1 MLEELKRFLVFMKPA
16 FSRRATYCWFVV
28 VFTGFILRSDNFG
41 VSSIVR
47 ALSLA
52 PESYTCLLHFF
63 HSTAWNVEATMAIWW
78 RWLVGKKVT
87 YRIDNRMVLVGDHTK
102 TPKDGRKMP
111 AVTTLHQDSETASKP
126 SFFRG
131 HHWGCIGMLLQAYD
145 KYFAVPLWAN
155 IQEGLALLA
164 DSAGRRYLSKTVQ
177 IVEMAKQ
184 VSVTM
189 GMGAYLVLDAYF
201 AMGPV
206 FLAAAEQVN
215 GIGNFVHIL
224 TRAKKNV
231 VAYCKP
237 PARKK
242 HKRGRP
248 REYGKKLKL
257 LKLFDSKAKCYAF
270 QTIEANIYGQSENV
284 RYLVLN
290 LLWKPVKGMLRFV
303 LVETSHGRIVLMTSD
318 LNLNPVTAIQLYC
331 QRVTIETMFD
341 TLKNT
346 LGAMAYHFWSQYL
359 SPASR
364 RPRKKK
370 DQKQNSLNP
379 TQTQNTLAAIEKFVN
394 VQLLVLGMLQ
404 LIAKQFPA
412 EVKTKANC
420 WLRTV
425 SANTPSEFVTRTALA
440 NVLKNNLYGFAKDW
454 ITQLIRQKQKA
465 RKDNGSTKKAA

>member
-1 MLEELKRFLVFMKPA
+1 
-16 FSRRATYCWFVV
+16 
-28 VFTGFILRSDNFG
+28 
-41 VSSIVR
+41 
-47 ALSLA
+47 
-52 PESYTCLLHFF
+52 
-63 HSTAWNVEATMAIWW
+63 
-78 RWLVGKKVT
+78 
-87 YRIDNRMVLVGDHTK
+87 
-102 TPKDGRKMP
+102 
-111 AVTTLHQDSETASKP
+111 
-126 SFFRG
+126 
-131 HHWGCIGMLLQAYD
+131 
-145 KYFAVPLWAN
+145 
-155 IQEGLALLA
+155 
-164 DSAGRRYLSKTVQ
+164 
-177 IVEMAKQ
+177 
-184 VSVTM
+184 M

-201 AMGPV
+201 AVGPV

-257 LKLFDSKAKCYAF
+257 FKLFDSKAKCYTF
-270 QTIEANIYGQSENV
+270 QTIEANIYSQSENI
-284 RYLVLN
+284 RYLILD

-303 LVETSHGRIVLMTSD
+303 LVETSRGRIVLMTSD
-318 LNLNPVTAIQLYC
+318 LNLNPVTAIQMYC
-331 QRVTIETMFD
+331 RRVTIETMFN

-346 LGAMAYHFWSQYL
+346 LGAMAYHFRSQYL
-359 SPASR
+359 RPASR
-364 RPRKKK
+364 RPKKKK

-379 TQTQNTLAAIEKFVN
+379 TQTQNTLAATEKFVN

-454 ITQLIRQKQKA
+454 ITQLIRQKQKE